1 MQNVAKNQREKYE
14 NLSNK
19 LHKANSSRGD
29 DVFKIK
35 LVATEALNL
44 IAEKISGKKITQLR
58 SEGFDGF
65 SKFLIISKHCLQ
77 FDKEVSKLLSKRTLA

>member
-1 MQNVAKNQREKYE
+1 MSLKINERSMKIYPTNFIRQTHPEVTM
-14 NLSNK
+14 
-19 LHKANSSRGD
+19 
-29 DVFKIK
+29 FKIK